1 MSQVCL
7 ELRRLKMVDVLEP
20 DQSVAKNSGEIKN
33 GTGTQSV
40 KQKARFDV
48 TPVKMNGQEATGN
61 DPDLADT
68 AWHKQDDSNNGK
80 SPIIEYRWFVD
91 GKEASNSAQV
101 NDPFH
106 LGSYEDNAGCTP
118 TLKLEEQVGDGRH
131 KVDMYAFIRPEYN
144 GGVAVQSNTIT
155 WYVD

>member
-1 MSQVCL
+1 MQVCK
-7 ELRRLKMVDVLEP
+7 ELRRLHLRDILDP
-20 DQSVAKNSGEIKN
+20 DQSVASNSAEVKA
-33 GTGTQSV
+33 GTGTQAV

-48 TPVKMNGQEATGN
+48 TPVKASNGQEATGN
-61 DPDLADT
+61 DPELAGP

-91 GKEASNSAQV
+91 GKEASNSAEV

-118 TLKLEEQVGDGRH
+118 TLKLEEQVGSGRH
-131 KVDMYAFIRPEYN
+131 QVEMYAFIRPEYN